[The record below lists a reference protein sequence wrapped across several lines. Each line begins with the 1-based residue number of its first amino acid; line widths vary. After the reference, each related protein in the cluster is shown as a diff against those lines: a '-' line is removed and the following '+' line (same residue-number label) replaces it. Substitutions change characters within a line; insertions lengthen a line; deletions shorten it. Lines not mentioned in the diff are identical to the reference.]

1 MTVQLRPWQPPRRRK
16 PRKRMQG
23 SAAERGYN
31 YAHQKL
37 RAQYK
42 PVVDAGMG
50 WCHAAVCL
58 VERDGGSRHITPGT
72 PWHLGH
78 TADRSAWT
86 GPEHA
91 RCNLSDGAV
100 RGNRMR
106 ATANGMRKT
115 GMMTA
120 RQSRAW

>member
-1 MTVQLRPWQPPRRRK
+1 MARRRRPRA

-23 SAAERGYN
+23 SAAERGYD
-31 YAHQKL
+31 YKHQKK

-50 WCHAAVCL
+50 WCHAMVCL
-58 VERDGGSRHITPGT
+58 EERDGRSRQIMPGT
-72 PWHLGH
+72 AWHLGH

-106 ATANGMRKT
+106 ATANGTRMT

-120 RQSRAW
+120 RPSRRW